1 MAKLK
6 TIIKDNIAF
15 WICLS
20 ASVILLVGG
29 AITPPP
35 FVIDSSIFIAVGL
48 LFLFATLAVV
58 IKGIEKGSDVK
69 FQKGDI
75 SVTIDNPDE
84 PKNRHKN

>member
-20 ASVILLVGG
+20 ASVILLIGG

-35 FVIDSSIFIAVGL
+35 FMIDSSIFIAVGL
-48 LFLFATLAVV
+48 LFLFATLGVV

-84 PKNRHKN
+84 SKSRHKN

>member
-6 TIIKDNIAF
+6 NIIKDNITF

-20 ASVILLVGG
+20 TSVILLIGG

-48 LFLFATLAVV
+48 LFLFATLSVV

-84 PKNRHKN
+84 SKNRHKN

>member
-29 AITPPP
+29 AVTPPP

-48 LFLFATLAVV
+48 LFLFATLGVV

-75 SVTIDNPDE
+75 SVTIDNHDE